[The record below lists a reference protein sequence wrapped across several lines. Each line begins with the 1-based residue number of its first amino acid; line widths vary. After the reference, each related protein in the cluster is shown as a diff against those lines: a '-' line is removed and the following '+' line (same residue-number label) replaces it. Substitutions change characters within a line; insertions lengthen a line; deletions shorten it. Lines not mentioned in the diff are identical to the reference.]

1 MTSKEWNE
9 KWGSQEEAI
18 EKDPPVYDKKGRLV
32 HIPEWEYDRMF

>member
-9 KWGSQEEAI
+9 KWVSQKEAM
-18 EKDPPVYDKKGRLV
+18 EKDPPVYEKGRLV